1 MQEIVKFNLKYHSY
15 ADDTQLYDS
24 VQRKNVE
31 DLCHPMECCIKCVKK
46 WMNENRL
53 MLNDNK
59 TEVVLTGSAGSLS
72 KLERSS
78 IHIGDSDIVKNLG
91 IHFDSEVASSS
102 HVNALIRTMYL
113 ELRKIGKIR
122 HLIHTDCAT
131 LLVSSLVLSK
141 LDYCNSLLA
150 GLPSEKLKKLQ
161 TVQIN
166 AARLVKKKAK
176 RDSQIPLLETLHWLP
191 VEKRIS

>member
-1 MQEIVKFNLKYHSY
+1 MKFNLKYHFY

-24 VQRKNVE
+24 VQHKKKFE
-31 DLCHPMECCIKCVKK
+31 DLCHRMECCIKCVKK

-59 TEVVLTGSAGSLS
+59 TEVLLTGSAGSLS

-78 IHIGDSDIVKNLG
+78 IHIGHSDIKFSNKVKNLG
-91 IHFDSEVASSS
+91 IHFDSDLANSS
-102 HVNALIRTMYL
+102 HVNALIRSMYL
-113 ELRKIGKIR
+113 ELRKIGEIR
-122 HLIHTDCAT
+122 HLINTDCAT

-161 TVQIN
+161 TVQN
-166 AARLVKKKAK
+166 NTARLVLKKIKT
-176 RDSQIPLLETLHWLP
+176 RLP
-191 VEKRIS
+191 NTSIREPALASS

>member
-1 MQEIVKFNLKYHSY
+1 MKFNLKYHFY
-15 ADDTQLYDS
+15 ADATQLYDS
-24 VQRKNVE
+24 VQRKDFE
-31 DLCHPMECCIKCVKK
+31 DLCQRMECCIKCVKK

-59 TEVVLTGSAGSLS
+59 TEVLLTGSAGSLS
-72 KLERSS
+72 KLQRSS
-78 IHIGDSDIVKNLG
+78 IHIGDSDIKFSNKVKNLG
-91 IHFDSEVASSS
+91 IHFDSDLASSI

-122 HLIHTDCAT
+122 HLINTDCAT

-150 GLPSEKLKKLQ
+150 VLPCEKLKKLQ
-161 TVQIN
+161 TVQNN
-166 AARLVKKKAK
+166 AARLV
-176 RDSQIPLLETLHWLP
+176 
-191 VEKRIS
+191 

>member
-1 MQEIVKFNLKYHSY
+1 MTPNSMILVS
-15 ADDTQLYDS
+15 A
-24 VQRKNVE
+24 KNFE
-31 DLCHPMECCIKCVKK
+31 DLCHRMECCIKCVKK

-59 TEVVLTGSAGSLS
+59 TEVLLTGSAGSLS

-78 IHIGDSDIVKNLG
+78 IHIGDSDIKFSNKVKKNY
-91 IHFDSEVASSS
+91 FDSDLASSS

-122 HLIHTDCAT
+122 HLINTDCAT

-150 GLPSEKLKKLQ
+150 GLP
-161 TVQIN
+161 
-166 AARLVKKKAK
+166 
-176 RDSQIPLLETLHWLP
+176 
-191 VEKRIS
+191 

>member
-1 MQEIVKFNLKYHSY
+1 MQMTPNSMILFSAKINF
-15 ADDTQLYDS
+15 
-24 VQRKNVE
+24 E
-31 DLCHPMECCIKCVKK
+31 DLCHRMECCIKCVKK

-59 TEVVLTGSAGSLS
+59 TEVLLTGSAGSLS

-78 IHIGDSDIVKNLG
+78 IHIGDSDIKFSDKVKNLG
-91 IHFDSEVASSS
+91 IHFDSDLASSS

-122 HLIHTDCAT
+122 HLINTDCAT
-131 LLVSSLVLSK
+131 LLVSTLVLSK

-150 GLPSEKLKKLQ
+150 GLPSEKLKK
-161 TVQIN
+161 TPN
-166 AARLVKKKAK
+166 
-176 RDSQIPLLETLHWLP
+176 SSE
-191 VEKRIS
+191 